1 MIKYIRGSLFD
12 SKMQTLTNTV
22 NCVGVM
28 GGGIALAFKDK
39 YPKMFL
45 EYKEICNNQ
54 LLDIGKLHLYRKE
67 SQWILNFPTKK
78 DWKNPSKIEYIKEGL
93 KNLVETYKE
102 KGING
107 LAMPQ
112 LGCGLGGLNW
122 NEVKPIMEYY
132 LSQLDIPV
140 EIYIRD

>member
-93 KNLVETYKE
+93 KNLVETHKE

-122 NEVKPIMEYY
+122 NEIKPIMEYY